1 MTIPILMMTDL
12 AFIIFI
18 DKIDGPNHSCLAGL
32 DHIKFI
38 ISFAF
43 YSIFSMDSKL
53 FELL

>member
-18 DKIDGPNHSCLAGL
+18 DKIDGPNHSCLVGL

-43 YSIFSMDSKL
+43 YAIFSMDSKL